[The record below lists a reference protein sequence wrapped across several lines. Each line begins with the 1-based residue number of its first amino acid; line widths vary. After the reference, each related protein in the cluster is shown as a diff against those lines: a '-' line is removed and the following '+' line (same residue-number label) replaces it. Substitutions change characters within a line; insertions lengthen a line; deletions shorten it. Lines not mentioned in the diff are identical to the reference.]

1 MASQYTS
8 FIENGKCTSAKQ
20 FLKLCLRNFGVMQMY
35 RDEPLSLDFEPD
47 FSIRKDYVKNSK
59 VLIKLKEQID
69 YWQQQ
74 LDNYLNFPFE
84 FQVKILHDEYSN
96 ELNVS
101 KERFE
106 NEKKL
111 NSLYEKFIKAIN
123 SWECS
128 DEFKNIK
135 NFAIEECEDSKFYID
150 FSYYEQQITKYEKL
164 LESLKSDPQQV
175 VNNYIDYLKSEVEK
189 RKKFFNDEIDRLT
202 NLQNFSSNKKFY
214 EKFLKEIES
223 VEF

>member
-20 FLKLCLRNFGVMQMY
+20 FLKLCLRNFGLMQMY

-47 FSIRKDYVKNSK
+47 FTIRKDYVKNSK

-84 FQVKILHDEYSN
+84 FQVKILHDKYYN
-96 ELNVS
+96 ELNNS
-101 KERFE
+101 KENFE

-150 FSYYEQQITKYEKL
+150 VSSYEYQITKYEKL
-164 LESLKSDPQQV
+164 LESLKSDPQKV
-175 VNNYIDYLKSEVEK
+175 VNNYVDYLKSKVEQ

-214 EKFLKEIES
+214 DKFLKEIES

>member
-1 MASQYTS
+1 MGSQYTS

-20 FLKLCLRNFGVMQMY
+20 FLKLCLRNFGVMSMY

-47 FSIRKDYVKNSK
+47 FTIRKDYVKNSK

-84 FQVKILHDEYSN
+84 FQVKILHDEYSD

-150 FSYYEQQITKYEKL
+150 FGYYEQQIIKYEKL
-164 LESLKSDPQQV
+164 LESLKSDPQKV

-189 RKKFFNDEIDRLT
+189 RKKFFDDEIDRLT

>member
-96 ELNVS
+96 ELNKS
-101 KERFE
+101 KESFE

-135 NFAIEECEDSKFYID
+135 NFAIEECEDSKFHIN
-150 FSYYEQQITKYEKL
+150 FSYYEQQIIKYEKL

-202 NLQNFSSNKKFY
+202 NLQNFSSDKKFY
-214 EKFLKEIES
+214 DKFCKEIES

>member
-96 ELNVS
+96 KLNKS
-101 KERFE
+101 KESFE

-150 FSYYEQQITKYEKL
+150 FGYYEQQITKYEKL

-202 NLQNFSSNKKFY
+202 NLQNFSSDKKFY
-214 EKFLKEIES
+214 DKFCKEIES

>member
-150 FSYYEQQITKYEKL
+150 FGYYEQQITKYEKL

>member
-1 MASQYTS
+1 
-8 FIENGKCTSAKQ
+8 
-20 FLKLCLRNFGVMQMY
+20 MQMY

-47 FSIRKDYVKNSK
+47 FAIQKDYVKNSK
-59 VLIKLKEQID
+59 VLIKIKEQID

-96 ELNVS
+96 ELNKS
-101 KERFE
+101 KESFE

-150 FSYYEQQITKYEKL
+150 FGYYEQQIIKYEKL
-164 LESLKSDPQQV
+164 LESLKSDPQKV

-189 RKKFFNDEIDRLT
+189 RKKFFDDEIDRLT

>member
-1 MASQYTS
+1 
-8 FIENGKCTSAKQ
+8 
-20 FLKLCLRNFGVMQMY
+20 MY
-35 RDEPLSLDFEPD
+35 SDYEYELGIINYM
-47 FSIRKDYVKNSK
+47 FSNKF
-59 VLIKLKEQID
+59 KE
-69 YWQQQ
+69 
-74 LDNYLNFPFE
+74 
-84 FQVKILHDEYSN
+84 S
-96 ELNVS
+96 
-101 KERFE
+101 FE

-150 FSYYEQQITKYEKL
+150 FGYYEQQITKYDKL

-175 VNNYIDYLKSEVEK
+175 VNNYIEYLKSEIEK

-202 NLQNFSSNKKFY
+202 NLQNFSSDKKFY
-214 EKFLKEIES
+214 DKFCKEIES

>member
-47 FSIRKDYVKNSK
+47 FAIRKDYIKNSK

-96 ELNVS
+96 ELNKF
-101 KERFE
+101 KESFE

-150 FSYYEQQITKYEKL
+150 FGYYEQQITKYDKL

-175 VNNYIDYLKSEVEK
+175 VNNYIEYLKSEIEK

-202 NLQNFSSNKKFY
+202 NLQNFSSDKKFY
-214 EKFLKEIES
+214 DKFCKEIES

>member
-20 FLKLCLRNFGVMQMY
+20 FLKLCLRNFGVMSMY
-35 RDEPLSLDFEPD
+35 IDEPLSLDFEPD
-47 FSIRKDYVKNSK
+47 FTIRKDYVKNSK

-84 FQVKILHDEYSN
+84 FQVKILHDEYSD

-164 LESLKSDPQQV
+164 LESLKSDPQKV
-175 VNNYIDYLKSEVEK
+175 VNNYVDYLKSEVEK
-189 RKKFFNDEIDRLT
+189 RKKFFDDEIDRLT

>member
-69 YWQQQ
+69 YWQKQ

-96 ELNVS
+96 ELNKS
-101 KERFE
+101 KESFE

-214 EKFLKEIES
+214 DKFCKEIES

>member
-47 FSIRKDYVKNSK
+47 FTIRKDYVKNSK

-69 YWQQQ
+69 YWQKQ

-96 ELNVS
+96 ELNKS
-101 KERFE
+101 KENFE

-214 EKFLKEIES
+214 DKFCKEIKS

>member
-69 YWQQQ
+69 YWQKQ

-96 ELNVS
+96 ELNKS
-101 KERFE
+101 KESFE

-214 EKFLKEIES
+214 NKFLKEIES

>member
-1 MASQYTS
+1 M
-8 FIENGKCTSAKQ
+8 
-20 FLKLCLRNFGVMQMY
+20 
-35 RDEPLSLDFEPD
+35 SLDFEPD
-47 FSIRKDYVKNSK
+47 FAIQKDYIKNSK

-69 YWQQQ
+69 YWQKQ

-96 ELNVS
+96 ELNKS
-101 KERFE
+101 KESFE

-111 NSLYEKFIKAIN
+111 NSLYEKFINAIN

-164 LESLKSDPQQV
+164 LESLKSDPQKV
-175 VNNYIDYLKSEVEK
+175 VNNYVDYLKSEVEK

-214 EKFLKEIES
+214 DKFLKEIES

>member
-1 MASQYTS
+1 MGSQYTS

-20 FLKLCLRNFGVMQMY
+20 FLKLCLRNFGVMSMY
-35 RDEPLSLDFEPD
+35 IDEPLSLDFEPD
-47 FSIRKDYVKNSK
+47 FTIRKDYVKNSK

-84 FQVKILHDEYSN
+84 FQVKILHDEYFN
-96 ELNVS
+96 ELNKS
-101 KERFE
+101 KESFE

-150 FSYYEQQITKYEKL
+150 FGYYEQQIIKYEKL
-164 LESLKSDPQQV
+164 LESLKSDPQKV

-189 RKKFFNDEIDRLT
+189 RKKFFDDEIDRLT

>member
-69 YWQQQ
+69 YWQKQ

-96 ELNVS
+96 ELNKS
-101 KERFE
+101 KESFE

-150 FSYYEQQITKYEKL
+150 FSYYEQQIKKYEKL

-214 EKFLKEIES
+214 NKFLKEIES

>member
-1 MASQYTS
+1 MGSQYTS

-20 FLKLCLRNFGVMQMY
+20 FLKLCLRNFGVMSMY
-35 RDEPLSLDFEPD
+35 RDEPLSLYFEPD
-47 FSIRKDYVKNSK
+47 FTIQKDYVKNSK

-84 FQVKILHDEYSN
+84 FQVKILHDEYSD

-150 FSYYEQQITKYEKL
+150 FGYYEQQIIKYEKL
-164 LESLKSDPQQV
+164 LESLKSDPQKV

-189 RKKFFNDEIDRLT
+189 RKKFFDDEIDRLT

>member
-1 MASQYTS
+1 MGSQYTS

-20 FLKLCLRNFGVMQMY
+20 FLKLCLRNFGVMSMY

-47 FSIRKDYVKNSK
+47 FTIRKDYVKNSK
-59 VLIKLKEQID
+59 LLIKLKEQID
-69 YWQQQ
+69 YWRQE
-74 LDNYLNFPFE
+74 LDNYLNFAFE
-84 FQVKILHDEYSN
+84 FQVKILYDEYSD

-111 NSLYEKFIKAIN
+111 NSLYEKFIKTIN

-128 DEFKNIK
+128 NEFKNIK

-150 FSYYEQQITKYEKL
+150 FGYYEQQIIKYEKL
-164 LESLKSDPQQV
+164 LESLKSDPQKV

-189 RKKFFNDEIDRLT
+189 RKKFFDDEIDRLT

>member
-1 MASQYTS
+1 MASQYTL

-20 FLKLCLRNFGVMQMY
+20 FLKLCIRNFGVMQMY

-47 FSIRKDYVKNSK
+47 FTIRKDYVKNSK

-69 YWQQQ
+69 YWQKQ

-84 FQVKILHDEYSN
+84 VQVKFLHDEYSN
-96 ELNVS
+96 ELNKY
-101 KERFE
+101 KESFE

-164 LESLKSDPQQV
+164 LESLKSDPQKI
-175 VNNYIDYLKSEVEK
+175 VNDYVNYLKSEVEK

-214 EKFLKEIES
+214 DKFLKEIES

>member
-20 FLKLCLRNFGVMQMY
+20 FLKLCLRNFGVMSMY

-47 FSIRKDYVKNSK
+47 FTIRKDYVKNSK

-84 FQVKILHDEYSN
+84 FQVKILHDEYFN
-96 ELNVS
+96 ELNKS
-101 KERFE
+101 KESFE

-150 FSYYEQQITKYEKL
+150 ASYYEQQITKYEKL
-164 LESLKSDPQQV
+164 LESLKSDQQQV
-175 VNNYIDYLKSEVEK
+175 VNNYIDYLKFEVEK

-202 NLQNFSSNKKFY
+202 NLQKFSSNKKFY
-214 EKFLKEIES
+214 DKFLKEIES

>member
-1 MASQYTS
+1 MSSQYTS

-47 FSIRKDYVKNSK
+47 FAIQKDYVKNSK

-84 FQVKILHDEYSN
+84 FQVKILHDEYFD
-96 ELNVS
+96 ELNKS
-101 KERFE
+101 KENFE

-175 VNNYIDYLKSEVEK
+175 VNNYIDYLKSEVEQ
-189 RKKFFNDEIDRLT
+189 RKKFFNDEVDRLT
-202 NLQNFSSNKKFY
+202 NLQNFSSDKKFY
-214 EKFLKEIES
+214 DKFLKEIES

>member
-47 FSIRKDYVKNSK
+47 FTIRKDYVKNSK

-69 YWQQQ
+69 YWQKQ

-96 ELNVS
+96 ELNKS
-101 KERFE
+101 KENFE

-214 EKFLKEIES
+214 DKFCKEIES

>member
-1 MASQYTS
+1 MGSQYTS

-20 FLKLCLRNFGVMQMY
+20 FLKLCLRSFGVMSMY

-47 FSIRKDYVKNSK
+47 FTIQKDYVKNSK

-84 FQVKILHDEYSN
+84 FQVKILHDEYSD

-175 VNNYIDYLKSEVEK
+175 VNNYVDYLKSEVDK

-202 NLQNFSSNKKFY
+202 NLQNLSSDKKFY

>member
-47 FSIRKDYVKNSK
+47 FAIQKDYVKNSK

-69 YWQQQ
+69 YWQKQ

-84 FQVKILHDEYSN
+84 FQVKILHDEYFN
-96 ELNVS
+96 ELNKS
-101 KERFE
+101 KESFE

-164 LESLKSDPQQV
+164 LESLKSDPQKV
-175 VNNYIDYLKSEVEK
+175 VNNYVDYLKSEVEK

-214 EKFLKEIES
+214 DKFLKEIES

>member
-20 FLKLCLRNFGVMQMY
+20 FLKLCLRNFGVMSMY
-35 RDEPLSLDFEPD
+35 IDEPLSLDFEPD
-47 FSIRKDYVKNSK
+47 FTIRKDYVKNSK

-84 FQVKILHDEYSN
+84 FQVKILHDEYSD

-150 FSYYEQQITKYEKL
+150 FGYYEQQIIKYEKL
-164 LESLKSDPQQV
+164 LESLKSDPQKV

-189 RKKFFNDEIDRLT
+189 RKKFFDDEIDRLT

>member
-20 FLKLCLRNFGVMQMY
+20 FLKLCLRNFGVMSMY

-47 FSIRKDYVKNSK
+47 FTIRKDYVKNSK

-84 FQVKILHDEYSN
+84 FQVKILHDEYSD

-150 FSYYEQQITKYEKL
+150 FGYYEQQIIKYEKL
-164 LESLKSDPQQV
+164 LESLKSDPQKV

-189 RKKFFNDEIDRLT
+189 RKKFFDDEIDRLT

>member
-1 MASQYTS
+1 MASRYTS
-8 FIENGKCTSAKQ
+8 FIENDKCTSAKQ

-47 FSIRKDYVKNSK
+47 FAIQKDYVKNSK

-96 ELNVS
+96 ELNKS
-101 KERFE
+101 KESFE

-150 FSYYEQQITKYEKL
+150 FGYYEQQIIKYEKL
-164 LESLKSDPQQV
+164 LESLKSDPQKV

-214 EKFLKEIES
+214 DKFCKEIES

>member
-1 MASQYTS
+1 MASKYTS
-8 FIENGKCTSAKQ
+8 FIENGKCKSAKQ

-47 FSIRKDYVKNSK
+47 FAIQKDYVKNSK

-96 ELNVS
+96 ELNKS
-101 KERFE
+101 KESFE

-111 NSLYEKFIKAIN
+111 NSLYEKFINAIN

-164 LESLKSDPQQV
+164 LESLKSDTQKV
-175 VNNYIDYLKSEVEK
+175 VNNYIEYLKSEVEK

-214 EKFLKEIES
+214 DKFLKEIES

>member
-1 MASQYTS
+1 MGSQYTS

-20 FLKLCLRNFGVMQMY
+20 FLKLCLRNFGVMSMY

-47 FSIRKDYVKNSK
+47 FAIRKDYIKNSK

-69 YWQQQ
+69 YWQKQ

-84 FQVKILHDEYSN
+84 FQVKILHDEYYN
-96 ELNVS
+96 ELNKS
-101 KERFE
+101 KESFE

-150 FSYYEQQITKYEKL
+150 FGYYEQQITKYDKL

-175 VNNYIDYLKSEVEK
+175 VNNYIEYLKSEIEK

-202 NLQNFSSNKKFY
+202 NLQNFSSDKKFY
-214 EKFLKEIES
+214 DKFCKEIES

>member
-69 YWQQQ
+69 YWQKQ

-96 ELNVS
+96 ELNKS
-101 KERFE
+101 KESFE

-150 FSYYEQQITKYEKL
+150 FGYYEQQITKYEKL

-214 EKFLKEIES
+214 NKFLKEIES

>member
-47 FSIRKDYVKNSK
+47 FTIRKDYVKNSK

-69 YWQQQ
+69 CWQQQ

-96 ELNVS
+96 ELNKS
-101 KERFE
+101 KESFE

-111 NSLYEKFIKAIN
+111 NSLYEKFINAIN

-164 LESLKSDPQQV
+164 LESLKSDPQKV
-175 VNNYIDYLKSEVEK
+175 VNKYVDYLKSEVEK

-214 EKFLKEIES
+214 DKFLKEIES

>member
-20 FLKLCLRNFGVMQMY
+20 FLKLCLRSFGVMQMY

-47 FSIRKDYVKNSK
+47 FTIRKDYVKNSK

-69 YWQQQ
+69 YWQKQ

-84 FQVKILHDEYSN
+84 FQVKILHDEYYN
-96 ELNVS
+96 ELNKS
-101 KERFE
+101 KESFE

-175 VNNYIDYLKSEVEK
+175 VNKYINYLKSEVEK

-202 NLQNFSSNKKFY
+202 NLQNLSSDKKFY

>member
-1 MASQYTS
+1 MSSQYTS

-20 FLKLCLRNFGVMQMY
+20 FLKLCLRNFGVMSMY

-47 FSIRKDYVKNSK
+47 FAIQKDYVKNSK

-84 FQVKILHDEYSN
+84 FQVKILHDEYFD
-96 ELNVS
+96 ELNKS
-101 KERFE
+101 KENFE

-175 VNNYIDYLKSEVEK
+175 VNNYIDYLKSEVEQ
-189 RKKFFNDEIDRLT
+189 RKKFFNDEVDRLT
-202 NLQNFSSNKKFY
+202 NLQNFSSDKKFY
-214 EKFLKEIES
+214 DKFLKEIES

>member
-1 MASQYTS
+1 MASKYTS

-47 FSIRKDYVKNSK
+47 FAIQKDYVKNSK

-84 FQVKILHDEYSN
+84 FQVKILHDEYSD

-150 FSYYEQQITKYEKL
+150 FSYYEQQVTKYEKL
-164 LESLKSDPQQV
+164 LESLKSDPHQV
-175 VNNYIDYLKSEVEK
+175 VNNYINYLKSEVEK

-202 NLQNFSSNKKFY
+202 NLQNLSSNKKFY
-214 EKFLKEIES
+214 DKFLKEIES